1 MAIQRQHKTTVKLR
15 EKVNG
20 SGTKSLYL
28 DIHMNGKRQK
38 PKFLNLVI
46 SKNGR
51 TPQDQENKRI
61 AEAAQAKL
69 QNELVVLKLGLP
81 EDTVENKANAYE
93 YILEASKNNKGHMA
107 QYVNSKLK
115 DFSGKDVLPLSDI
128 NLFFCTG
135 FQKYIR
141 QNVAEGTAFA
151 IFFAF
156 SSYLN
161 RAYEDGLIRENPV
174 RKIPKRDRLKKKKS
188 IPQYLT
194 LEQIE
199 TMSNTNNGIHPQ
211 VRLAFLFS
219 CFTGLRWSD
228 VSCLKWSQVTEITID
243 KRKVNI
249 MYLQQK
255 KTNNITN
262 IPLNEQAD
270 QILQERKRIAQDEPD
285 SPYLFPFLVEPD
297 PKRAKRYHFAA
308 SQLKRW
314 GEKAGIK
321 KVHFHLAR
329 HTFATLT
336 ITYGGD
342 LFTVSKLLGHVSFQ
356 STQIYAHVLNA
367 PKLAAMDKLSQASR
381 DMKQNRIDEAN
392 ELKKKAKTQAKKTT
406 KRKAA

>member
-1 MAIQRQHKTTVKLR
+1 MATQRQHKTTVKLR
-15 EKVNG
+15 KKVNG

-46 SKNGR
+46 SKSGR
-51 TPQDQENKRI
+51 EPEDQTNLRI

-81 EDTVENKANAYE
+81 EDTVVSSVNTYE
-93 YILEASKNNKGHMA
+93 YILEISKNNKGHQA

-115 DFSGKDVLPLSDI
+115 DFSKKDVLPISEIDI
-128 NLFFCTG
+128 TFCTG
-135 FQKYIR
+135 FQKYLKEKLK
-141 QNVAEGTAFA
+141 EGTPFA
-151 IFFAF
+151 VMFAF

-161 RAYEDGLIRENPV
+161 RAYEDGLIKENPV
-174 RKIPKRDRLKKKKS
+174 RRIPKRDRLKKKKS
-188 IPQYLT
+188 VPQYLT

-199 TMSNTNNGIHPQ
+199 KLSNNCNGIHPQ
-211 VRLAFLFS
+211 IRLAFLFS

-228 VSCLKWSQVTEITID
+228 VSRLRNDQITEIVIE
-243 KRKVNI
+243 KRKVTI
-249 MYLQQK
+249 LYLQQK

-262 IPLNEQAD
+262 IPLNEQAEK
-270 QILQERKRIAQDEPD
+270 ILAERRQSGKDEPA
-285 SPYLFPFLVEPD
+285 SPYFFPFLIEPD
-297 PKRAKRYHFAA
+297 PKLNKRYSLAA
-308 SQLKRW
+308 AQVKRW
-314 GEKAGIK
+314 GEKAEIGQK
-321 KVHFHLAR
+321 LHFHLAR

-381 DMKQNRIDEAN
+381 DMKASKKGNEIKIKKQNRKPVKGKN
-392 ELKKKAKTQAKKTT
+392 PKK
-406 KRKAA
+406 

>member
-1 MAIQRQHKTTVKLR
+1 
-15 EKVNG
+15 
-20 SGTKSLYL
+20 
-28 DIHMNGKRQK
+28 
-38 PKFLNLVI
+38 
-46 SKNGR
+46 
-51 TPQDQENKRI
+51 
-61 AEAAQAKL
+61 
-69 QNELVVLKLGLP
+69 
-81 EDTVENKANAYE
+81 
-93 YILEASKNNKGHMA
+93 YILEVSRNNKGHMA
-107 QYVNSKLK
+107 QYVNSKLNE
-115 DFSGKDVLPLSDI
+115 FSGKDVLPLSDI
-128 NLFFCTG
+128 DLFFCTG
-135 FQKYIR
+135 FQKHVKE
-141 QNVAEGTAFA
+141 NLGEGTAFA
-151 IFFAF
+151 VFFAF

-161 RAYEDGLIRENPV
+161 RAYEDGLLKENPV
-174 RKIPKRDRLKKKKS
+174 RKIPKRERLKKKKS
-188 IPQYLT
+188 VPQYLT

-199 TMSNTNNGIHPQ
+199 KMSNNSEGINSQ
-211 VRLAFLFS
+211 VRLAFLLS

-228 VSCLKWSQVTEITID
+228 VSCLKWNQITEMTIE

-249 MYLQQK
+249 LYLQQK

-270 QILQERKRIAQDEPD
+270 QILQERKRIAQDEAD

-297 PKRAKRYHFAA
+297 QKKHTRYSLAA
-308 SQLKRW
+308 DQVRRW
-314 GEKAGIK
+314 GDKSGIN

-392 ELKKKAKTQAKKTT
+392 ELKKQAKEQTRKTSKGKKT
-406 KRKAA
+406 KK

>member
-1 MAIQRQHKTTVKLR
+1 MATQRQHKTTVKLR
-15 EKVNG
+15 KKVNG
-20 SGTKSLYL
+20 SGSKSLYL

-46 SKNGR
+46 SKSGR
-51 TPQDQENKRI
+51 EPQDQVNMRI

-81 EDTVENKANAYE
+81 EDTVENKADAYQ
-93 YILEASKNNKGHMA
+93 YILEVSRNNKGNMA

-128 NLFFCTG
+128 DLFFCTG
-135 FQKYIR
+135 FQKYVKA
-141 QNVAEGTAFA
+141 NVGEGTAFA

-161 RAYEDGLIRENPV
+161 RAYEDGLLKENPV

-188 IPQYLT
+188 VPQYLT

-199 TMSNTNNGIHPQ
+199 KMSNNSEGIHSQ
-211 VRLAFLFS
+211 VRLAFLLS

-228 VSCLKWSQVTEITID
+228 VSCLKWNQITEMTIE

-249 MYLQQK
+249 LYLQQK

-262 IPLNEQAD
+262 IPLNEQAG
-270 QILQERKRIAQDEPD
+270 QILHERKRIAEDEAD

-297 PKRAKRYHFAA
+297 LKKHVRYSLAA
-308 SQLKRW
+308 DQVKRW
-314 GEKAGIK
+314 GEKVGIK

-342 LFTVSKLLGHVSFQ
+342 LFTVSKLLGHECFQ

-392 ELKKKAKTQAKKTT
+392 ELKKQNKKTSKGKNAKK
-406 KRKAA
+406 